1 MAKFLTLR
9 WTKVKAESDDRLQSF
24 YYESNLVKVTGPT
37 LLQIDASEDTGI
49 DISYLRS
56 LTGDKFDTFYH
67 DYFGKIH
74 ITPEPFFGIGQ
85 IVKFRINKLPI
96 LGTIIGEEVQDAG
109 DVNQDNPNDILNGF
123 AGSEGTYFLSTD
135 GEIFAGKNQ

>member
-9 WTKVKAESDDRLQSF
+9 WTKVKVNNDKF

-37 LLQIDASEDTGI
+37 LLQIDASEDVGI

-56 LTGDKFDTFYH
+56 LTGEKFDSFYQ
-67 DYFGKIH
+67 DYFGKLH
-74 ITPEPFFGIGQ
+74 ITPEPFLGVGQ

-96 LGTIIGEEVQDAG
+96 LGTLIGEELQDAG
-109 DVNQDNPNDILNGF
+109 DTNPDNPESIQNGF
-123 AGSEGTYFLSTD
+123 AGSEGTYFLSRD
-135 GEIFAGKNQ
+135 GEIFAGKN